1 MAKEINILSSTITNL
16 DKTKTAKDYIGKKI
30 FSKTGALI
38 GKIEDIV
45 LKDEQF
51 KGFIVKKYFVDKEYL
66 NSESKDAIIL
76 SIDPIIALI
85 GKQVIDSEGRKLGK
99 VVDINRKTN
108 SNNFA
113 HLLVKKNIISKAI
126 IIHKEDIEVSKE
138 SILLNKSFDTKW

>member
-138 SILLNKSFDTKW
+138 SILLNKSFDTK